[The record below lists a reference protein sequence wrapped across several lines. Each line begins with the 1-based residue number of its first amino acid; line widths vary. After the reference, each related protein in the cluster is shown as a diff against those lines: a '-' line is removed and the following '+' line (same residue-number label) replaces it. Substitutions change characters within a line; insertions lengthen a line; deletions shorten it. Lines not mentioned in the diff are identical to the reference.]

1 MSVYLQKHTTHGCIY
16 QNLHRKRWSSCRQHV
31 TGDRDAGHAIAG
43 APCAGKAIAGNPVA
57 GYAGS
62 NVGRSVGPA
71 CRKWLT
77 LIDWRVCFFRDLMPL
92 LIEEFGFSLHVNE
105 MLSVMLI
112 RDAYKMDD
120 IRSVAIRTYHIE
132 ENHAVE

>member
-1 MSVYLQKHTTHGCIY
+1 
-16 QNLHRKRWSSCRQHV
+16 
-31 TGDRDAGHAIAG
+31 
-43 APCAGKAIAGNPVA
+43 
-57 GYAGS
+57 
-62 NVGRSVGPA
+62 
-71 CRKWLT
+71 
-77 LIDWRVCFFRDLMPL
+77 MPL